1 MHDHNHDHIH
11 HHHHSTDNIKM
22 AFFLNLVFTI
32 IEIFGGILTNSV
44 AIVTDAVHDLGDTV
58 TIGFSWYL
66 EKISKKKRT
75 KDFSYGY
82 TRFSLL
88 AAIININVLVLGS
101 VFVLKESIER
111 LISPEPCNAEGM
123 MALGVLGVLFNG
135 AAVLKLKKGHSENER
150 VVMLHLLEDVL
161 GWVAILI
168 GAVVM
173 YFADVPIL
181 DPILSISIACYILYG
196 ASKNLKRTLSI
207 FLQGVPNGVNMEMV
221 TKMIK
226 QEANVL
232 DVHDVH
238 LWSLDGDYNVLTA
251 HIIVPEETT
260 MQDLACL
267 KKEIHTK
274 LKAYKIP
281 HATLEFELYKENCHL
296 EAH

>member
-1 MHDHNHDHIH
+1 
-11 HHHHSTDNIKM
+11 M

-196 ASKNLKRTLSI
+196 ASKNLKRMPQI
-207 FLQGVPNGVNMEMV
+207 
-221 TKMIK
+221 
-226 QEANVL
+226 
-232 DVHDVH
+232 
-238 LWSLDGDYNVLTA
+238 
-251 HIIVPEETT
+251 
-260 MQDLACL
+260 
-267 KKEIHTK
+267 
-274 LKAYKIP
+274 
-281 HATLEFELYKENCHL
+281 
-296 EAH
+296 